1 MSFIR
6 TLAAGLLLAVL
17 TLASLAGPASAATSR
32 HHHTPQPCTVRDYGN
47 IRTEP
52 SGKSWICQPAGHGR
66 YTWQLITARI
76 EN

>member
-6 TLAAGLLLAVL
+6 TLAAGLLLAVAA
-17 TLASLAGPASAATSR
+17 LASLAGPASAATS
-32 HHHTPQPCTVRDYGN
+32 HHHKPWYCTVRDYGN

-52 SGKSWICQPAGHGR
+52 SGKSWICQPADHGR